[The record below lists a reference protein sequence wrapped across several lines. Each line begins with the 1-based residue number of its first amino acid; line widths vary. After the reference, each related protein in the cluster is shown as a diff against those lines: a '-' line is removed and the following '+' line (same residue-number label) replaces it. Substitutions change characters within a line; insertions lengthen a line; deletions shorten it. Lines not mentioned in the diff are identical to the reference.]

1 MQIFKNIT
9 LRYNTHYDRL
19 YLVFRVSLVL
29 LSVSPVKL
37 PDLRV
42 TVAWIRVNHFRLRVL
57 LRVKM
62 LNFLGK
68 LRVFHL

>member
-1 MQIFKNIT
+1 MF
-9 LRYNTHYDRL
+9 LR
-19 YLVFRVSLVL
+19 
-29 LSVSPVKL
+29 VSPVKL

-42 TVAWIRVNHFRLRVL
+42 TVAWIRVYHFRLRVL

-62 LNFLGK
+62 LIFLGK